1 LAIAA
6 DALFLIAFLFVIPQ
20 GSAVVFVLASIFC
33 RHSDLSLSKAKNPRI
48 SLFAVACSSF
58 TRRRHRHLNQSA
70 SARHV
75 ISPKRIRKA
84 SSFHKAHRQGIVIS
98 AKAHSQG
105 IVIHQSAS
113 ARHVIST
120 EAQRVEKS
128 ASLPKPIRSHGRA
141 VVVVCSLRTSSS
153 VSNIAPN
160 PFFTPYLRTAR

>member
-70 SARHV
+70 
-75 ISPKRIRKA
+75 P
-84 SSFHKAHRQGIVIS
+84 
-98 AKAHSQG
+98 
-105 IVIHQSAS
+105 

-141 VVVVCSLRTSSS
+141 VVVACSLRTSSS

-160 PFFTPYLRTAR
+160 PFFTPYLRAAR